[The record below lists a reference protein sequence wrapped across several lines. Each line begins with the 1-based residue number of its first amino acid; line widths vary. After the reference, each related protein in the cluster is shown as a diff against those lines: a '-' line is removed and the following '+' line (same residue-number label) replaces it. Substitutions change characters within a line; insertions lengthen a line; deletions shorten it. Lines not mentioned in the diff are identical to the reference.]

1 VNVNFRKTLALFII
15 GSALIFSGCGT
26 TLTSSEDEKYESVT
40 KEQAPETNS
49 NETVKEDMVEDVKEE
64 KTAVVVKPH
73 APVKAVPKEGTT
85 DQVPVTLVS
94 TTDGDTIR
102 VMYKGVNEPVRY
114 LLIDTPETNHPRL
127 GKQPFGTEAKE
138 RNRALVNSGNLT
150 LEFDVGEKR
159 DKYGRLLAYVYVDG
173 KSVQEA
179 LIRDGLARVGYVY
192 PPNTRHLTPYEE
204 VQQVAKSKKLGFW
217 AVEDYA
223 SDSGFA
229 STPTASAESNSTD
242 DGSSSAT
249 SPPKAPTA
257 TTGTTEWFDNCT
269 HLRTKYPSG
278 VASDHPA
285 YQSKMDRDKDNFA
298 CEK

>member
-1 VNVNFRKTLALFII
+1 MNVNFRELLALLII
-15 GSALIFSGCGT
+15 GSTLIFSGCGT
-26 TLTSSEDEKYESVT
+26 TLSSSEDEKYEPV
-40 KEQAPETNS
+40 
-49 NETVKEDMVEDVKEE
+49 VKEPATENRSEESAKE
-64 KTAVVVKPH
+64 VVVKEGKEPTIAPVEVKPA
-73 APVKAVPKEGTT
+73 APVKVAPKEGTT
-85 DQVPVTLVS
+85 DQIPVTLVS

-173 KSVQEA
+173 KSVQET
-179 LIRDGLARVGYVY
+179 LISEGLARVAYVY
-192 PPNTRHLTPYEE
+192 PPNTRYLTPYEE
-204 VQQVAKSKKLGFW
+204 AQQVAKSMKLGFW

-229 STPTASAESNSTD
+229 NTPTASSE
-242 DGSSSAT
+242 SSSSESSEAT
-249 SPPKAPTA
+249 STPSAPA
-257 TTGTTEWFDNCT
+257 VTTGTTEWFDNCT
-269 HLRTKYPSG
+269 HLRTKYPNG

-285 YQSKMDRDKDNFA
+285 YQPKMDRDNDNFA

>member
-1 VNVNFRKTLALFII
+1 MNLNFRKSLALIII
-15 GSALIFSGCGT
+15 GCALLFSGCGT
-26 TLTSSEDEKYESVT
+26 TLLSNDVEKYEPVS
-40 KEQAPETNS
+40 KEIAPINTS
-49 NETVKEDMVEDVKEE
+49 NEIVKEE
-64 KTAVVVKPH
+64 KVTPAEVKLA
-73 APVKAVPKEGTT
+73 APIKDVPKEGTT
-85 DQVPVTLVS
+85 NQIPVTLVS

-102 VMYKGVNEPVRY
+102 VIYKGVNEPVRY

-150 LEFDVGEKR
+150 LEFDIGEKR
-159 DKYGRLLAYVYVDG
+159 DHYGRLLAYVYVDG

-192 PPNTRHLTPYEE
+192 PPNTRHLTSFEE

-223 SDSGFA
+223 SDSGFTSSSKSSSSSVSSQAA
-229 STPTASAESNSTD
+229 SNNSAENST
-242 DGSSSAT
+242 
-249 SPPKAPTA
+249 K
-257 TTGTTEWFDNCT
+257 TTEWFDNCT
-269 HLRTKYPSG
+269 HLRTTYPNG

-285 YQSKMDRDKDNFA
+285 YQGKMDRDKDNYA
-298 CEK
+298 CEN